1 MTESSIENELIKELS
16 ELKSGDHLCSIYNS
30 QEEQFKVIIPFM
42 IIGLEKNE
50 KCIYIVNENT
60 KEEMIDAFCK
70 SSDITKYIKS
80 KQIEFLAETQ
90 VYLKNGFFDP
100 DKLIN
105 FLKETEELAIQEGY
119 SGLRLTGE
127 MTWILSNLDKV
138 ERLIEYEA
146 KLNCLFSKSKTLA
159 ICQYSEK
166 RFTPE
171 ILRDVLATHTKIV
184 LNGQIHQNP
193 YYIHPD
199 LFFAKNTKEI
209 SSELYRKVKEDIID
223 RKKAEKQ
230 LKELNEKLEDKVN
243 QRISQINTLYNI
255 YHDMAQSF
263 DLRDSMKIIAS
274 NISEITRYDVLA
286 EVISQKGVNQILIKA
301 PKGDEVTTDKY
312 ISKIKKDF
320 IKLNPSTSNNKDKIE
335 IVEFGESKIDEIRT
349 FLSIPLIAED
359 KIVGLISIGSVEE
372 EAYREEEISVLFN
385 IADNI
390 SLTLQRL
397 QVILSAKEELET
409 VLENTF
415 DGIILL
421 NQEKRIVLANKMGR
435 GILDFMGLSLG
446 DKFDLNIEE
455 LEGRRVEKKLFDR
468 IFVLTTNIVRT
479 DYVYGWLLSLHDVT
493 EERALQKRIMQ
504 QERLA
509 TIGKLAGGIAHDFN
523 NILSTIIGAT
533 DIIKT
538 NAICSESEHL
548 LSLITRQSVRGAE
561 LVKQILDF
569 SRQTIVLPKEIKIRP
584 FLKEFSLI
592 VRATLPE
599 SIELVVNAEDV
610 MVKLDPVQLQQLL
623 MNLILNSR
631 DALSNVG
638 KIEIVAHKANFN
650 EIKDFETET
659 IKKQKY
665 IQLQVLDNGEGMSFA
680 VLSKAFEPFFTT
692 KLPGKGSGLGLSQV
706 YGIIRQANGYIDI
719 ESEVNVGTDV
729 SIFIPEY
736 IEKIKE
742 EKEEKEEVSVK
753 GEGRILLVEDDKD
766 VRDVIRKML
775 ERHGY
780 TVDVAG
786 NGLEALEIYNES
798 FDLIITDVIMPQMGG
813 NELIIELKKQNPN
826 ARFIMMTGYL
836 NISTPKN
843 IEVLHKPISS
853 SKLSQTVKKEI
864 TISSK
869 I

>member
-1 MTESSIENELIKELS
+1 
-16 ELKSGDHLCSIYNS
+16 
-30 QEEQFKVIIPFM
+30 
-42 IIGLEKNE
+42 
-50 KCIYIVNENT
+50 
-60 KEEMIDAFCK
+60 
-70 SSDITKYIKS
+70 
-80 KQIEFLAETQ
+80 
-90 VYLKNGFFDP
+90 
-100 DKLIN
+100 
-105 FLKETEELAIQEGY
+105 
-119 SGLRLTGE
+119 
-127 MTWILSNLDKV
+127 
-138 ERLIEYEA
+138 

-171 ILRDVLATHTKIV
+171 ILRDVLATHPKIV

-199 LFFAKNTKEI
+199 LFFAKNTKKI
-209 SSELYRKVKEDIID
+209 SSELYRKIKEDIVD

-243 QRISQINTLYNI
+243 QKISQINTLYNI
-255 YHDMAQSF
+255 YRDMAQSF

-274 NISEITRYDVLA
+274 HISEITRYDVLA

-301 PKGDEVTTDKY
+301 PKGDEVTTNKY

-320 IKLNPSTSNNKDKIE
+320 IKLNPSTSNNIDRIE
-335 IVEFGESKIDEIRT
+335 IVELDKSKIDEIRT

-359 KIVGLISIGSVEE
+359 KIVGLISIGSVKED
-372 EAYREEEISVLFN
+372 AYKEEEISVLFN

-446 DKFDLNIEE
+446 DIFDLNIEE
-455 LEGRRVEKKLFDR
+455 LEGQRVEKKFFNR
-468 IFVLTTNIVRT
+468 ILILTTNIVRT

-538 NAICSESEHL
+538 NAIGSESEHL
-548 LSLITRQSVRGAE
+548 LSMITRQSVRGAE
-561 LVKQILDF
+561 LVRQILDF
-569 SRQTIVLPKEIKIRP
+569 SRQTIVLPKKIKIEP
-584 FLKEFSLI
+584 FLKEFSKI

-599 SIELVVNAEDV
+599 NIEFTVNVEDV
-610 MVKLDPVQLQQLL
+610 MAKLDPVQLQQLL

-631 DALSNVG
+631 DALSNGG
-638 KIEIVAHKANFN
+638 KIEIIAQRVNFD
-650 EIKDFETET
+650 EIKDFEEET

-665 IQLQVLDNGEGMSFA
+665 IQLQVSDNGEGMSFE
-680 VLSKAFEPFFTT
+680 VLTKAFEPFFTT
-692 KLPGKGSGLGLSQV
+692 KLLGKGSGLGLSQV
-706 YGIIRQANGYIDI
+706 YGITRQANGYIDI
-719 ESEVNVGTDV
+719 KSEVSVGTEV

-736 IEKIKE
+736 LGKIDE
-742 EKEEKEEVSVK
+742 EKEEESVR
-753 GEGRILLVEDDKD
+753 GEGKILLVEDDRD
-766 VRDVIRKML
+766 VRDVIRQML
-775 ERHGY
+775 EMQGY
-780 TVDVAG
+780 DVIVAG
-786 NGLEALEIYNES
+786 NGQEALEIYDES
-798 FDLIITDVIMPQMGG
+798 IDLTITDVIMPQMGG
-813 NELIIELKKQNPN
+813 NELISELKKQDSN
-826 ARFIMMTGYL
+826 ARFIIITGYM
-836 NISTPKN
+836 NKSTHKN

-853 SKLSQTVKKEI
+853 SKLSQTVKKTI